1 MGAAGNCPGR
11 LSIRAGRDRKP
22 MRSFDLFHPAKFQRA
37 LDPDG
42 RFGNYVG
49 DQPPVSDATTAH
61 VRALRIGQAGDGKR
75 EKPNNRRLVRPSNT
89 AADAPISRADRPPSR
104 TAAHAVL
111 VPCRLENAQNV
122 DASIEA
128 PLPALGPAFRLCA
141 PRQICGHRLPGTCGK
156 LRSRRY
162 VRSFSR
168 VREKA
173 RTMRGQCTD
182 WRGNL
187 VPVRSSETIQSRFAI
202 STSDAAAV
210 RPTSAG

>member
-1 MGAAGNCPGR
+1 LINCARVKTP
-11 LSIRAGRDRKP
+11 DW
-22 MRSFDLFHPAKFQRA
+22 RS
-37 LDPDG
+37 
-42 RFGNYVG
+42 
-49 DQPPVSDATTAH
+49 AH
-61 VRALRIGQAGDGKR
+61 AI
-75 EKPNNRRLVRPSNT
+75 
-89 AADAPISRADRPPSR
+89 AADGSGSVWC
-104 TAAHAVL
+104 T
-111 VPCRLENAQNV
+111 
-122 DASIEA
+122 
-128 PLPALGPAFRLCA
+128 LPVLGPAFRLCA